1 MTKRAAKSLKVH
13 ILDADLDNFDENME
27 TYAEE
32 RGERFQQD
40 ILFFYFIW
48 GKDANSFACVVVVIV
63 GL

>member
-40 ILFFYFIW
+40 ILFFYFI
-48 GKDANSFACVVVVIV
+48 
-63 GL
+63 